1 MHMEEKERMT
11 FSAMLVLF
19 LFKDLQLL
27 GADEFKRSK
36 INEGEF
42 GLMTCQSVA
51 ASKWPDL

>member
-27 GADEFKRSK
+27 GADEFKRTK